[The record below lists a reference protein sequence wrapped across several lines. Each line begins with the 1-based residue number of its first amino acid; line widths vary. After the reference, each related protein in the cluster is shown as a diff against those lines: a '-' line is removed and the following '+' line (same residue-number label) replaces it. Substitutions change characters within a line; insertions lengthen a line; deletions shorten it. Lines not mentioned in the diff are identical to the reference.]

1 MRAAVLLVLYILIVI
16 AVTPIVLACLIT
28 GMREPLMLIGKGA
41 MAVGR
46 AILGIKL
53 EVKGL
58 DLLEREKAYLFMAN
72 HESFLDGPLLFYV
85 IPRLPRVI
93 LKKSVFRIPVL
104 GQGMR
109 HVGFVPVDR
118 KGVRGGKASIDL
130 ASRLIRE
137 RGYSFLIFPE
147 GTRSLDGRIQAFRRG
162 GFFLALA
169 GGTPI
174 VPISINGTFELM
186 PKGSFKIGKGRVG
199 VLFHPPVA
207 PDGYDRGN
215 MEGLMAKVKAAIES
229 GLDRP
234 GPAESAAGASPSG
247 EVLQGGTHD

>member
-28 GMREPLMLIGKGA
+28 GMREPLMLIGKRA

-46 AILGIKL
+46 VILGIKL

-104 GQGMR
+104 GQGMK
-109 HVGFVPVDR
+109 HVGFIPVDR
-118 KGVRGGKASIDL
+118 KGVRGGKLSIDL

-147 GTRSLDGRIQAFRRG
+147 GTRTLDGRIQAFRRG

-186 PKGSFKIGKGRVG
+186 PKGQWFARRGRVRID
-199 VLFHPPVA
+199 FHDPRPV
-207 PDGYDRGN
+207 DGYSAATLAAL
-215 MEGLMAKVKAAIES
+215 MEKVKEAILE
-229 GLDRP
+229 R
-234 GPAESAAGASPSG
+234 
-247 EVLQGGTHD
+247 

>member
-162 GFFLALA
+162 GFFLALPA
-169 GGTPI
+169 GRRSSRFPSTARSSSCPRAALRSGRGALAFY
-174 VPISINGTFELM
+174 SIRPSPRTDM
-186 PKGSFKIGKGRVG
+186 I
-199 VLFHPPVA
+199 
-207 PDGYDRGN
+207 
-215 MEGLMAKVKAAIES
+215 AATW
-229 GLDRP
+229 R
-234 GPAESAAGASPSG
+234 ASWRR
-247 EVLQGGTHD
+247 